1 MHFLKLACRVGLFGL
16 VLVATPSVNAAQ
28 APGTGSATG
37 QTSTANDPQ
46 TLARQALSRGQYA
59 RVIQLL
65 QPIVDANPDDLSA
78 CYLIAISQHSLG
90 NWRAAV
96 PLMQRAAE
104 LPALAANAH
113 YNLSCAHTLLGDL
126 DAAIQDLDNARQAG
140 YTNWPYLWCDDE
152 LLGLRG
158 HARFAE
164 FAGAE
169 PEWDAP
175 FEPAANVVFA
185 WRGEQPASQFGWVA
199 GDAGDVDGDGVHD
212 VITSAPFLTLANAS
226 PASAPNPRVG
236 RVYVYSG
243 ATGKELRRHTGVGP
257 ETLGMAVSGVGD
269 LDGDGHA
276 DYTAAGPRT
285 NDPNTPGSVQVWSGK
300 TGVLLLQLSGE
311 KAGDGFGRLVE
322 GLDDVNGDGC
332 PDLLIGSHQARGG
345 AGQVTLHSG
354 RDGAVLQTLVG
365 ENAGDNF
372 GSAIA
377 SGGTGDARL
386 LVVGAMNAGARQA
399 GRVVVYKWDPEAG
412 PISTGATGAT
422 GAFQEHFRA
431 EAEASHFNYGQF
443 FASVPGDMNGDGVVD
458 VYAVDFTA
466 NNGAGEVRALSGVDG
481 ALLWKRDGGPSE
493 GLGIGNAIAG
503 DVNGDGCADLVVGAW
518 TSPRLAPQGGACY
531 LLSGKDGAV
540 LKEWVCDVM
549 NANMGFD
556 STTLP
561 DVDGDG
567 VRDFLFTAASTSIQG
582 VGTGSVYLVSSRPL
596 DPKGATSYG
605 TGDAQR

>member
-1 MHFLKLACRVGLFGL
+1 MHIIQWVCRVSLVGL
-16 VLVATPSVNAAQ
+16 VLFAVPPSLCAQ
-28 APGTGSATG
+28 GIGPSTGPTLG
-37 QTSTANDPQ
+37 ANDPQ

-59 RVIQLL
+59 RVIELL
-65 QPIVDANPDDLSA
+65 QPIVDANPDDLQA
-78 CYLIAISQHSLG
+78 CFLIGISQHSLG
-90 NWRAAV
+90 NWSAAV
-96 PLMQRAAE
+96 PMMQRAA
-104 LPALAANAH
+104 LAPKLAANAN
-113 YNLSCAHTLLGDL
+113 YNLSCAHTLLGEL
-126 DAAIQDLDNARQAG
+126 EAAIADLENARQAG

-158 HARFAE
+158 HARFVE
-164 FAGAE
+164 FAGNE
-169 PEWDAP
+169 PAWDAP
-175 FEPAANVVFA
+175 FAPAANVLFA
-185 WRGEQPASQFGWVA
+185 WHGEQRASQFGWVA

-212 VITSAPFLTLANAS
+212 VITSAPFLTLDSTAQ
-226 PASAPNPRVG
+226 ASASNARVG

-257 ETLGMAVSGVGD
+257 ELLGLAVAGVGD

-276 DYTAAGPRT
+276 DYAAAGPLT
-285 NDPNTPGSVQVWSGK
+285 NDPITPGSVQVWSGK
-300 TGVLLLQLSGE
+300 TGEVLLHIKGSVVG
-311 KAGDGFGRLVE
+311 GGFGRLVE
-322 GLDDVNGDGC
+322 GLEDLNGDGC
-332 PDLLIGSHQARGG
+332 PDLLIGSFQARGG
-345 AGQVTLHSG
+345 AGEVTLHSG

-377 SGGTGDARL
+377 SGGAGDQRL

-399 GRVVVYKWDPEAG
+399 GRVVVYKWNPEAG
-412 PISTGATGAT
+412 SDSKGAI
-422 GAFQEHFRA
+422 GAFEEHFRA
-431 EAEASHFNYGQF
+431 EAEASHLNYGQF
-443 FASVPGDMNGDGVVD
+443 FASVPGDLNGDGMVD
-458 VYAVDFTA
+458 VYTVDFTA
-466 NNGAGEVRALSGVDG
+466 GNGAGQVRALSGVDG
-481 ALLWKRDGGPSE
+481 ALLWKRDGGAGE

-503 DVNGDGCADLVVGAW
+503 DVNGDGCADLVTGAW

-540 LKEWVCDVM
+540 LDEWVCDVM

-567 VRDFLFTAASTSIQG
+567 ARDYLFTAATTSIQG
-582 VGTGSVYLVSSRPL
+582 VGTGSVYLVSSRPPA
-596 DPKGATSYG
+596 PKGATSNK